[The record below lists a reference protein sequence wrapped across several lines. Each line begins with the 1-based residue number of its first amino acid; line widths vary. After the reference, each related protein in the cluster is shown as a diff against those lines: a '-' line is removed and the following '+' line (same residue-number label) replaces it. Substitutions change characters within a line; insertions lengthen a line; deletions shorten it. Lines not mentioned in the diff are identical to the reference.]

1 MTSSLTDP
9 LGAARVVVHMLE
21 KAAEFGLTITCSS
34 DFDEFIEVR
43 HGRRGGAVSPMFDP
57 AITQLDNSRAFWMQA
72 LLNGTDVVSLQAFRL
87 DIVHTNLAEWALG
100 WMAGLYIKRQE
111 LVMPS
116 SIEPPEH
123 SRSRLLK
130 GGLVYHG
137 EAWIDNKAMKK
148 REWFD
153 HFLKL
158 GMLISLIKWHPDAVW
173 ALTSKAFVT
182 HGLVARAGYG
192 LQERGFLKWHEE
204 WQPSG
209 AEPTEWLMV
218 AERNHLEFLIAEEAS
233 KLP

>member
-1 MTSSLTDP
+1 MTSCLSDP
-9 LGAARVVVHMLE
+9 LGAARVLVHMLE
-21 KAAEFGLTITCSS
+21 KAGEFGLTITCSS
-34 DFDEFIEVR
+34 DFDRFLAIR
-43 HGRRGGAVSPMFDP
+43 RDKRGGELSPMFDP
-57 AITQLDNSRAFWMQA
+57 TITQLDNSRAFWMMA
-72 LLNGTDVVSLQAFRL
+72 ELNGADIVSLQAFRL

-111 LVMPS
+111 LVIPS

-123 SRSRLLK
+123 SRSRVLK

-137 EAWIDNKAMKK
+137 EVWIDNKTVKK

-153 HFLKL
+153 NFLKL

-182 HGLVARAGYG
+182 HGLVARSGYG
-192 LQERGFLKWHEE
+192 LQERGFFKWHDE
-204 WQPSG
+204 WQPTG
-209 AEPTEWLMV
+209 AESTEWLLV
-218 AERNHLEFLIAEEAS
+218 AERTHLEFLIAEEAS

>member
-1 MTSSLTDP
+1 MTTCLTDP
-9 LGAARVVVHMLE
+9 LGAARVVVHMLD
-21 KAAEFGLTITCSS
+21 KAKEFGLTITCSS

-43 HGRRGGAVSPMFDP
+43 QTKRGTAVSPMFDP
-57 AITQLDNSRAFWMQA
+57 SITQLDNSRAFWMVA
-72 LLNGTDVVSLQAFRL
+72 KLNDTDVVSLQAFRL

-123 SRSRLLK
+123 SRSRFLK

-158 GMLISLIKWHPDAVW
+158 GMLIALVKWHPDAVW

-182 HGLVARAGYG
+182 HGHAARGGYA
-192 LQERGFLKWHEE
+192 LQERGFLKWHDE
-204 WQPSG
+204 WQPAG
-209 AEPTEWLMV
+209 AEPTEWLML
-218 AERNHLEFLIAEEAS
+218 AERTHLEFMIAEEVS

>member
-1 MTSSLTDP
+1 MTSLTDP

-21 KAAEFGLTITCSS
+21 MAREFGLTISCSS
-34 DFDEFIEVR
+34 NFDEFIALRSEK
-43 HGRRGGAVSPMFDP
+43 RGGPVSPMFDP
-57 AITQLDNSRAFWMQA
+57 AITQLDNSRAFWMKAA
-72 LLNGTDVVSLQAFRL
+72 LDPTHVVSLQAFRL
-87 DIVHTNLAEWALG
+87 DFVYTNLAEWALG

-123 SRSRLLK
+123 SRSRMLK

-137 EAWIDNKAMKK
+137 EVWIDNKALKK

-192 LQERGFLKWHEE
+192 LQERGFLRWHDE
-204 WQPSG
+204 WQPAG
-209 AEPTEWLMV
+209 AESTEWLMV
-218 AERNHLEFLIAEEAS
+218 AERAHLEFLIAEEAS